1 VINREKN
8 YPIHEVYALERAAK
22 HTHIQPCNLAFFSQ
36 LRRIRRPM
44 AQVYNQPSV
53 PRSGTRT
60 GVAVDDGLRSFMLGT
75 YNYMALGVAATAAVV
90 FALMANPQIM
100 MAIATGPMK
109 WVLFAGVLGL
119 GFFANKLFFS
129 GSTALAHGA
138 YWLYCALWGAMI
150 APMVFMFMSQGHTG
164 LVGQAFAI
172 AAATF
177 LATSLI
183 GYTTKKDMTG
193 WGGFMSMASI
203 GLIIAMLVSFFFIT
217 DPGTSKTVS
226 LIISSLVVLLFS
238 AATAW
243 ETQQIKSMYVEGA
256 AHGGQEFIKR
266 SSIFGAF
273 MLYGSF
279 ITMFIHILNI
289 LGLMNSNSN

>member
-1 VINREKN
+1 
-8 YPIHEVYALERAAK
+8 
-22 HTHIQPCNLAFFSQ
+22 
-36 LRRIRRPM
+36 M
-44 AQVYNQPSV
+44 AEAYNQPSV
-53 PRSGTRT
+53 PRSGTRS
-60 GVAVDDGLRSFMLGT
+60 GVAVDEGLRSFMLGT
-75 YNYMALGVAATAAVV
+75 YNYMALGVAGTAVVV
-90 FALMANPQIM
+90 FALMANPQLM

-119 GFFANKLFFS
+119 GFFANKLFYS
-129 GSTALAHGA
+129 GSAVVAHGA
-138 YWLYCALWGAMI
+138 FWLYCAMWGAMI
-150 APMVFMFMSQGHTG
+150 APMIFAFMSRGH
-164 LVGQAFAI
+164 
-172 AAATF
+172 
-177 LATSLI
+177 
-183 GYTTKKDMTG
+183 TTKKDMSG

-203 GLIIAMLVSFFFIT
+203 GLIIAMLVSFFFVT

-243 ETQQIKSMYVEGA
+243 ETQQIKTMYLEGA

-279 ITMFIHILNI
+279 ITLFVHILNI
-289 LGLMNSNSN
+289 LGIMNTEE

>member
-1 VINREKN
+1 
-8 YPIHEVYALERAAK
+8 
-22 HTHIQPCNLAFFSQ
+22 
-36 LRRIRRPM
+36 M

-53 PRSGTRT
+53 PRSGART

-138 YWLYCALWGAMI
+138 YWLYCVLWGAMI

-243 ETQQIKSMYVEGA
+243 ETQQIKSMYLEGA

-279 ITMFIHILNI
+279 ITLFVHILNI
-289 LGLMNSNSN
+289 LGILNTEQ